1 MHYIRFLKPPQI
13 TQDAKSPDQYILY
26 AKITVVND
34 LGESFLWCDIPI
46 EATIRD
52 CNGVTVATQSLIWK
66 CEKRQLEVRLVMSQK
81 QAKKA
86 AYQLPYQLSVWPS
99 TGDFTPYNL
108 AEVLSINRRQTNR
121 PADGAVLRGLSSP
134 FRPVA
139 EPIHPAIYRH
149 FKLDGGTTMSIDEDT
164 GESIAR
170 HIWDA
175 GVILSALLEELSQPS
190 NTPPAGLQLLGNLI
204 KDAPSPS
211 VLELGTGCGIVA
223 ITFALSVPASRVIA
237 TDLEDAAEV
246 ASDNLEQ
253 ADNASYLNLDW
264 SEPLPSRVASENFD
278 LVLVADCTYNPDV
291 VPYLVST
298 LAKLIEKSPSVLI
311 CLAMKVRH
319 ASEAVFFDLMK
330 DHGIVQVGK
339 HSERVGNLGDEDE
352 SVDIYLFKGAEA
364 AKVSEHASDLAQIKT
379 SFVLGVVDGQT
390 YHG

>member
-13 TQDAKSPDQYILY
+13 TRDAKVPDHHILY

-52 CNGVTVATQSLIWK
+52 SNGVTVATQSLVWK
-66 CEKRQLEVRLVMSQK
+66 CEKRQLEVRLAMSE
-81 QAKKA
+81 KKA
-86 AYQLPYQLSVWPS
+86 RKEKYQPPYQLSVWPS

-108 AEVLSINRRQTNR
+108 AEVLSINRGQTNR
-121 PADGAVLRGLSSP
+121 PADGAVLRGLSAIFKATAESI
-134 FRPVA
+134 RPV
-139 EPIHPAIYRH
+139 IYRH
-149 FKLDGGTTMSIDEDT
+149 FKLNGGVTMSIDEDT

-175 GVILSALLEELSQPS
+175 GVILSALLEELSQAS
-190 NTPPAGLQLLGNLI
+190 NSPPAGLRLLGDLI
-204 KDAPSPS
+204 KTVPSPS

-237 TDLEDAAEV
+237 TDLEEAAEV

-253 ADNASYLNLDW
+253 ATNASYLNLDW
-264 SEPLPSRVASENFD
+264 SEPLPLRVAHENFD
-278 LVLVADCTYNPDV
+278 LILVADCTYNPDV
-291 VPYLVST
+291 VPYLVLT
-298 LAKLIEKSPSVLI
+298 IAKLIEKSPSVLI

-330 DHGIVQVGK
+330 EHRIVQVGK

-364 AKVSEHASDLAQIKT
+364 AKVLERASGLA
-379 SFVLGVVDGQT
+379 
-390 YHG
+390 

>member
-13 TQDAKSPDQYILY
+13 TRDAKVPDHHILY

-52 CNGVTVATQSLIWK
+52 SNGVTVATQSLVWK
-66 CEKRQLEVRLVMSQK
+66 CEKRQLEVRLAMSDR
-81 QAKKA
+81 KA
-86 AYQLPYQLSVWPS
+86 RKEKYQPPYQLSVWPS

-108 AEVLSINRRQTNR
+108 AEVLSINRGQTNR
-121 PADGAVLRGLSSP
+121 PAGGAVLRGLSATFKATAESI
-134 FRPVA
+134 RPV
-139 EPIHPAIYRH
+139 IYRH
-149 FKLDGGTTMSIDEDT
+149 FKLNGGVTMSIDEDT

-175 GVILSALLEELSQPS
+175 GVILSALLEELSLPS
-190 NTPPAGLQLLGNLI
+190 SRPPPGLRLLGDLI
-204 KDAPSPS
+204 KTVPSPS

-237 TDLEDAAEV
+237 TDLEEAAEV

-253 ADNASYLNLDW
+253 ASNTSYLNLDW
-264 SEPLPSRVASENFD
+264 SEPLPLRVEHESFD
-278 LVLVADCTYNPDV
+278 LILVADCTYNPDV

-298 LAKLIEKSPSVLI
+298 LAKLIKKSPSVLI

-330 DHGIVQVGK
+330 EHGIVQVGK

-364 AKVSEHASDLAQIKT
+364 AKVLERASGL
-379 SFVLGVVDGQT
+379 V
-390 YHG
+390 

>member
-1 MHYIRFLKPPQI
+1 MHYIRFLKPPQLS
-13 TQDAKSPDQYILY
+13 QDAKVPDHHILY

-52 CNGVTVATQSLIWK
+52 SNGVPVATQSLVWK
-66 CEKRQLEVRLVMSQK
+66 CEKRQLEVKLVMSE
-81 QAKKA
+81 KKA
-86 AYQLPYQLSVWPS
+86 RKEGYKEPYRLSVWPS

-121 PADGAVLRGLSSP
+121 PADGAVLRGLSAM
-134 FRPVA
+134 FRA
-139 EPIHPAIYRH
+139 KEEPIPPVIYRD
-149 FKLDGGTTMSIDEDT
+149 FKLDRGATMSIDEDT

-175 GVILSALLEELSQPS
+175 GVILSAIIDEISLPS
-190 NTPPAGLQLLGNLI
+190 NKPPAGLRILADLI
-204 KDAPSPS
+204 KHVPSPI
-211 VLELGTGCGIVA
+211 VLELGTGCGIVG

-237 TDLEDAAEV
+237 TDLEEAAEIT
-246 ASDNLEQ
+246 SDNLEQ
-253 ADNASYLNLDW
+253 AANASYLNLDW
-264 SEPLPSRVASENFD
+264 SEPLPPRVASESFD

-298 LAKLIEKSPSVLI
+298 LANLINKSPAVLI

-319 ASEAVFFDLMK
+319 ESEAVFFDLMT

-364 AKVSEHASDLAQIKT
+364 AEVSKT
-379 SFVLGVVDGQT
+379 RV
-390 YHG
+390 

>member
-13 TQDAKSPDQYILY
+13 IEDAKVPDHHILY

-46 EATIRD
+46 DATIRD
-52 CNGVTVATQSLIWK
+52 SKGVTVATQSLVWK
-66 CEKRQLEVRLVMSQK
+66 CEKRQLEVRLVMSE
-81 QAKKA
+81 KA
-86 AYQLPYQLSVWPS
+86 ARKQRYRPPYQLSVWPS

-108 AEVLSINRRQTNR
+108 ADVLSINRGQTNR
-121 PADGAVLRGLSSP
+121 PADGAVLRGLSAR
-134 FRPVA
+134 FKAQA
-139 EPIHPAIYRH
+139 EPIRPVIYRN
-149 FKLDGGTTMSIDEDT
+149 FKLDGGTIMSIDEDT

-175 GVILSALLEELSQPS
+175 GVILSALIEELSLPS
-190 NTPPAGLQLLGNLI
+190 STPPAALQLLGDLI
-204 KDAPSPS
+204 KNVPSPT
-211 VLELGTGCGIVA
+211 VLELGTGCGIVG

-237 TDLEDAAEV
+237 TDLAEAAEV
-246 ASDNLEQ
+246 ASENLKQ
-253 ADNASYLNLDW
+253 ATNASYLNLDW
-264 SEPLPSRVASENFD
+264 SEPLPAKVESETFD
-278 LVLVADCTYNPDV
+278 LILVADCTYNPDV

-298 LAKLIEKSPSVLI
+298 LDGLIDRSPSVLI

-339 HSERVGNLGDEDE
+339 HTERVGNLGDDDE

-364 AKVSEHASDLAQIKT
+364 AKGLRTRV
-379 SFVLGVVDGQT
+379 
-390 YHG
+390 

>member
-1 MHYIRFLKPPQI
+1 LYFL
-13 TQDAKSPDQYILY
+13 TLH
-26 AKITVVND
+26 
-34 LGESFLWCDIPI
+34 
-46 EATIRD
+46 R
-52 CNGVTVATQSLIWK
+52 
-66 CEKRQLEVRLVMSQK
+66 
-81 QAKKA
+81 
-86 AYQLPYQLSVWPS
+86 
-99 TGDFTPYNL
+99 
-108 AEVLSINRRQTNR
+108 
-121 PADGAVLRGLSSP
+121 
-134 FRPVA
+134 
-139 EPIHPAIYRH
+139 
-149 FKLDGGTTMSIDEDT
+149 
-164 GESIAR
+164 
-170 HIWDA
+170 DA

-190 NTPPAGLQLLGNLI
+190 NAPPAGLRLLGNLI
-204 KDAPSPS
+204 KDVPSPS

-223 ITFALSVPASRVIA
+223 ITFALSVPSSRVIA

-264 SEPLPSRVASENFD
+264 SEPLPPRVASKNFD

-364 AKVSEHASDLAQIKT
+364 AKVSEQR
-379 SFVLGVVDGQT
+379 V
-390 YHG
+390 

>member
-52 CNGVTVATQSLIWK
+52 CNSVTVATQSLIWK

-108 AEVLSINRRQTNR
+108 AEVLSINRGQTNR

-190 NTPPAGLQLLGNLI
+190 NAPPAGLRLLGNLI

-364 AKVSEHASDLAQIKT
+364 AKVSEHASDLA
-379 SFVLGVVDGQT
+379 
-390 YHG
+390 

>member
-1 MHYIRFLKPPQI
+1 MHYVRFLKPPQI

-34 LGESFLWCDIPI
+34 LGESFLWCDIPV

-66 CEKRQLEVRLVMSQK
+66 FEKRQLEVRLVMSQK

-108 AEVLSINRRQTNR
+108 AEVLSINRGQTNR

-190 NTPPAGLQLLGNLI
+190 NTPPAGLRLLGNLI

-330 DHGIVQVGK
+330 DQGIVQVGK

-364 AKVSEHASDLAQIKT
+364 AKVSEHASDLA
-379 SFVLGVVDGQT
+379 
-390 YHG
+390 

>member
-13 TQDAKSPDQYILY
+13 TRDAKVPDHHILY

-52 CNGVTVATQSLIWK
+52 SNGVAVATQSLLWK
-66 CEKRQLEVRLVMSQK
+66 CERRQLEVRLVMSAK
-81 QAKKA
+81 QARKES
-86 AYQLPYQLSVWPS
+86 YQPPYRLSVWPS
-99 TGDFTPYNL
+99 TGDFTPYTL
-108 AEVLSINRRQTNR
+108 AEVLSINRGQTNR
-121 PADGAVLRGLSSP
+121 PADGAVLRGLSAS
-134 FRPVA
+134 FRAKAESIRPV
-139 EPIHPAIYRH
+139 IYRN
-149 FKLDGGTTMSIDEDT
+149 FTLDGGITMSIDEDT

-175 GVILSALLEELSQPS
+175 GVILSALLEELSHPS
-190 NTPPAGLQLLGNLI
+190 NSPPAALRLLDDLI
-204 KDAPSPS
+204 KNEPSPS
-211 VLELGTGCGIVA
+211 VLELGTGCGIVG

-237 TDLEDAAEV
+237 TDLEEAAEV
-246 ASDNLEQ
+246 ASNNLEQ
-253 ADNASYLNLDW
+253 ATNASYLNLDW
-264 SEPLPSRVASENFD
+264 SEPLPPRVASESFD

-298 LAKLIEKSPSVLI
+298 LANLIEKSPSVLI

-319 ASEAVFFDLMK
+319 ASEAIFFDLMK

-364 AKVSEHASDLAQIKT
+364 AKVLKNASNLA
-379 SFVLGVVDGQT
+379 
-390 YHG
+390 